1 MELNVETTVDWL
13 VELHVVQLVVPIA
26 DHHAEKIVEAK

>member
-13 VELHVVQLVVPIA
+13 VELHVVQIVVPIA